1 MRHNT
6 QYRSKLQKM
15 SFVVPSW
22 DDRGFFTQVTL
33 SERYV
38 VDVLGISPRILI
50 ESGMSSAVN
59 KMILKEHLLMEG
71 WWDAVKQ
78 KAGDALKGVKSI
90 GEVFQ
95 KFGENVKGV
104 ATGLYYLTTTPD
116 GVPKTIDAA
125 EDMKLDALQY
135 CNNTLEKVIE
145 IAKEGYEAAGG
156 STGQEGQGEEDELS
170 TYEKFVAWIRKKYEQ
185 IEEWLVNLGS
195 GEGWK
200 AMLSGVMGTLFAV
213 YVKDTIEETV
223 SSIKKIAN
231 EGLPSLIEYIK
242 KKLFDVS
249 TLGKSAATAFTIA
262 GISAAS
268 GIGPFIVAAVSLF
281 KKYKKVDWVI
291 GNLKKILS
299 KVNPAAPA
307 AS

>member
-1 MRHNT
+1 
-6 QYRSKLQKM
+6 M

-33 SERYV
+33 SEQYV

-59 KMILKEHLLMEG
+59 RMILKEHLLMES

-78 KAGDALKGVKSI
+78 KAGDALEGVKSI

-95 KFGENVKGV
+95 KFGKNVKGV

-116 GVPKTIDAA
+116 GVPKAIDTA
-125 EDMKLDALQY
+125 EDMKLDALNY
-135 CNNTLEKVIE
+135 CNSALEKVIE
-145 IAKEGYEAAGG
+145 VSKEAYEAVGG
-156 STGQEGQGEEDELS
+156 STRQAGQVEDDELS
-170 TYEKFVAWIRKKYEQ
+170 TYEKFTAWIKKKYEQ

-195 GEGWK
+195 GQGWK

-213 YVKDTIEETV
+213 YVKDTIDELVKGVTKI
-223 SSIKKIAN
+223 IKQ
-231 EGLPSLIEYIK
+231 GLPSLLEYIK
-242 KKLFDVS
+242 GKIFDIGN
-249 TLGKSAATAFTIA
+249 LGKSAVEAFTIA
-262 GISAAS
+262 GISAAT
-268 GIGPFIVAAVSLF
+268 GIGPFILGAVALF

-291 GNLKKILS
+291 GNLKKILE
-299 KVNPAAPA
+299 KVNPAPPA
-307 AS
+307 ET